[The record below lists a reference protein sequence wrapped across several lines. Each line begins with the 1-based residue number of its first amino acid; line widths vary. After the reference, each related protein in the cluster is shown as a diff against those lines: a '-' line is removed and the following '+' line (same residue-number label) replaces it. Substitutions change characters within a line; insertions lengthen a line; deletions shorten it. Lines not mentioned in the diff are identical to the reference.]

1 MTRRKSPA
9 KTSAPQVEAGAR
21 RMTLRGWQAIASFLG
36 QSVSV
41 AQRWARNGMPI
52 IREGRSVTAAAGE
65 LTSWLGRESGGEPV
79 HVADPQADLTR
90 ELERGLSFV
99 RREKKH

>member
-1 MTRRKSPA
+1 
-9 KTSAPQVEAGAR
+9 
-21 RMTLRGWQAIASFLG
+21 MTLRGWQAIASFLG

-41 AQRWARNGMPI
+41 VQRWAMPI

-79 HVADPQADLTR
+79 HVADAQADLTR

-99 RREKKH
+99 RGEKKH

>member
-1 MTRRKSPA
+1 
-9 KTSAPQVEAGAR
+9 
-21 RMTLRGWQAIASFLG
+21 MTLRGWQAIASFFG

-65 LTSWLGRESGGEPV
+65 LTSWLGRESGGDPV
-79 HVADPQADLTR
+79 HVADAQADLTR

-99 RREKKH
+99 HREKKH